1 VDRPEGVDHELCVE
15 VTGMLRDYLERYGLE
30 VSSPGPARPLRTRE
44 HFAQVTGSKVALRTA
59 HELGGRKRFRGEVL
73 AAGDETVTL
82 AGAAGE
88 RFEVP
93 YDEIV
98 RGNLIDEGLT
108 R

>member
-1 VDRPEGVDHELCVE
+1 
-15 VTGMLRDYLERYGLE
+15 
-30 VSSPGPARPLRTRE
+30 
-44 HFAQVTGSKVALRTA
+44 
-59 HELGGRKRFRGEVL
+59 VL

-82 AGAAGE
+82 AGASGE